1 MNDNKVE
8 IVTKA
13 AKVVFF
19 CLRIDFRRVLKQK
32 DFITV
37 MQPKSSERGA
47 HAGNGFSLPLQP
59 ELPTRTPVPRAAVT
73 GNPEENEVRVPMASG
88 TEDTSGG
95 TSSRRCRGNS
105 HSHSHSQMHGR
116 SWAQQHSNLDPELD
130 LTDSTQESGEPTS
143 SFSELRCILRWF
155 QKSLPFLIIL
165 CSKLVIQHALGKY

>member
-1 MNDNKVE
+1 MITRLKLWL
-8 IVTKA
+8 KLQ
-13 AKVVFF
+13 KFFF

-37 MQPKSSERGA
+37 MQPKTSERGA

-59 ELPTRTPVPRAAVT
+59 ELPIRTPIPRAAAATT
-73 GNPEENEVRVPMASG
+73 GNPEENEVRVPMACG

-116 SWAQQHSNLDPELD
+116 SWAQQHSNLDAELD
-130 LTDSTQESGEPTS
+130 LTDSTQESGEPS
-143 SFSELRCILRWF
+143 SSLSELRCLLRWF

-165 CSKLVIQHALGKY
+165 CSKLVIQHALGEY